1 MRENRWRAA
10 RYGMDAILIE
20 DAHGEEELL
29 TDSLPAWLE
38 ELTPAAEDLDCVEE
52 LWSILEMVKIG
63 VGYQRQRTIF
73 DRTNSYEAVVAFLIA
88 EMEAGEPLD
97 PGCFVDKS
105 LHKSGVKGWKARAR

>member
-1 MRENRWRAA
+1 
-10 RYGMDAILIE
+10 MDAILIE

-38 ELTPAAEDLDCVEE
+38 ELTPAAEDLDCAEE
-52 LWSILEMVKIG
+52 LWSIMEMVKIG